1 MYDIEVVFGEMS
13 LEDAKKQN
21 NRYTYCYDSSKYP
34 NLRLGAIVR
43 VRSVMGV
50 SNATVVKFGSTWS
63 GYKNE
68 IMDLVSPGLDEQKSV
83 TATQLEIPAVDT
95 AESQQKPES
104 NRLSMV
110 QTIRA
115 MEALHKLRGEET
127 NKFESRDALAKVL
140 QGVLGFKFTRY
151 NLDGIMKAMKEDAEK
166 YFNIEELLVQKKR
179 PASAESRYNA
189 LLRGMRSLEAR
200 IATLE
205 GRVS

>member
-1 MYDIEVVFGEMS
+1 MYDIEVVFGEMA

-34 NLRLGAIVR
+34 NLRLGSIVR
-43 VRSVMGV
+43 VRSVVGV

-63 GYKNE
+63 GYKSE

-104 NRLSMV
+104 NRLSMM

-127 NKFESRDALAKVL
+127 NKFESRDALAEVL
-140 QGVLGFKFTRY
+140 QGVLGFKFTRH

-179 PASAESRYNA
+179 PESAEARYNA
-189 LLRGMRSLEAR
+189 LLRGIRSLEVR

-205 GRVS
+205 GRVN